1 MKLFCQFFISL
12 FVSFTL
18 LGEQAL
24 FNGKDLE
31 GWDGNPLHWSV
42 EDGAIVGVNTK
53 ENPTKGNTFLIWKGG
68 NLKDFD
74 LTLECK
80 I

>member
-1 MKLFCQFFISL
+1 MIGFYEIFIS
-12 FVSFTL
+12 FSFPRYYHL
-18 LGEQAL
+18 RSLGEQSL

-53 ENPTKGNTFLIWKGG
+53 ENPTKGNTFSYLERRKSKG
-68 NLKDFD
+68 F
-74 LTLECK
+74 
-80 I
+80 